1 MFLLIGLGERGGSGM
16 PRIYGGWRSQHWRPP
31 SLSEK
36 AEPEQTLLA
45 LHMADLLPDEVV
57 QALRARWGARFE
69 ALDAYSRLILAT
81 AAMERTVSH
90 SRLLELCDAHSHDLS
105 VLLARLVRQGML
117 VSDGRARGTVYYL
130 AGAALPT
137 PEEVFSGPLLPAE
150 GIASTIGSA
159 DSLPGGVPVGGS
171 EHSQLSS
178 EHSELRSE
186 HSQVR
191 QELRDAEGRLMSPL
205 LDGPVLDDLGALAPG
220 FLAEL
225 QARAAPARA
234 GRLDMKQMQAVIC
247 AVCTG
252 HYVTR
257 AVLARLL
264 DRSPDALRQTHISPM
279 VRSGMLQLAFPSK
292 PTHEQQAYK
301 TGKL

>member
-1 MFLLIGLGERGGSGM
+1 
-16 PRIYGGWRSQHWRPP
+16 
-31 SLSEK
+31 
-36 AEPEQTLLA
+36 
-45 LHMADLLPDEVV
+45 
-57 QALRARWGARFE
+57 
-69 ALDAYSRLILAT
+69 
-81 AAMERTVSH
+81 
-90 SRLLELCDAHSHDLS
+90 
-105 VLLARLVRQGML
+105 
-117 VSDGRARGTVYYL
+117 
-130 AGAALPT
+130 
-137 PEEVFSGPLLPAE
+137 VFSGPLLPAE

-178 EHSELRSE
+178 EHSELSSE

-247 AVCTG
+247 DVCTG